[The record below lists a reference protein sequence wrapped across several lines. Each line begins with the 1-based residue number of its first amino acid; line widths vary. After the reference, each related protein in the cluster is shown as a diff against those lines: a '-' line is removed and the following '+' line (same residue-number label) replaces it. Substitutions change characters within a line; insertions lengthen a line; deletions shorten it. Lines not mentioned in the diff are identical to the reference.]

1 MGRKAL
7 FDAWSLVLQGRV
19 DEVPPLHGVY
29 TDPLATL
36 GTRPTEPY
44 KHVDQWLGPWG
55 SLVFIARV
63 LVDRIW
69 NPGATSENRYLR
81 VPAAY
86 VKTLRDRALA
96 DVRGTD
102 TTFLSEGDALSAW
115 YTRQIIQALGKSPAS
130 TQPLAISNVFGLR
143 RVLTDLLPADRPY
156 VGNTVYAVSV
166 FTTVREFLSSPLG
179 DTAARI
185 RRSYGEQG
193 TREQVEAHQAL
204 QRKAIETGR
213 NLAFSDPWGHMVS
226 CTNWTQ
232 ARFFDI
238 DFSAAVEAKGSVHH
252 AGQEAGRPSL
262 VLGGTYGSRVALPM
276 VNAFTILGK
285 DARGDVWLRGTLS
298 KEHWANIERA
308 LHEQADGKS

>member
-7 FDAWSLVLQGRV
+7 FDAWSLVLNGRA
-19 DEVPPLHGVY
+19 DEVPPLQGAY
-29 TDPLATL
+29 SDPLATL

-44 KHVDQWLGPWG
+44 KHVDKRLGLWG
-55 SLVFIARV
+55 SLVFLARV
-63 LVDRIW
+63 LVDRLR
-69 NPGATSENRYLR
+69 NPGATSENRFVR

-86 VKTLRDRALA
+86 VKALHDRALA

-102 TTFLSEGDALSAW
+102 TAFVSEGDALSAW
-115 YTRQIIQALGKSPAS
+115 YARRLLQALGKSPAS
-130 TQPLAISNVFGLR
+130 AQPLAVSNVFGLR
-143 RVLTDLLPADRPY
+143 RVLTDLLPAGRPY
-156 VGNTVYAVSV
+156 VGNTVYAISV
-166 FTTVREFLSSPLG
+166 FTTVREFLAAPLG
-179 DTAARI
+179 HAAARI
-185 RRSYGEQG
+185 RRSYQEQG

-204 QRKAIETGR
+204 QRKAVREGR

-226 CTNWTQ
+226 CSNWTQ

-238 DFSAAVEAKGSVHH
+238 DFSAAVVDEGPVHH
-252 AGQEAGRPSL
+252 AGQAPGRPSL
-262 VLGGTYGSRVALPM
+262 VLGRTFGSRVALPM

-308 LHEQADGKS
+308 LHEQADGK